1 MIKKRD
7 YMTKNNEDIVFKN
20 VTEEEVEVFLK
31 RINIKSKKKKLNP
44 TEIRFI
50 DVSIL
55 IADIIIELDDMI
67 LIIEFQSTIV
77 DLNDKNRFLAYFSMV
92 NFKKKTDKEIKL
104 IVISTAEK
112 RKKITHIIGD
122 TINFKFDLYSM
133 IDENGDIILNNI
145 ETKIRNKEEITDE
158 ELIDLSLVPVM
169 GSKNTKEQQIEK
181 AVKLLL
187 SIGFREK

>member
-1 MIKKRD
+1 
-7 YMTKNNEDIVFKN
+7 MTKNNEDIVFKN